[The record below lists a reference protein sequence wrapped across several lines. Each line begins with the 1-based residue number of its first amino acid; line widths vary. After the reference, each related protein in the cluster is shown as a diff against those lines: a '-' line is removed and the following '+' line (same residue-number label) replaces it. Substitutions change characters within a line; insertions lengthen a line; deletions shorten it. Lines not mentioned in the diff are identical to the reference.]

1 MTVSDKKIPHTTDGT
16 TIDYYNAD
24 VITANDYYPFG
35 SQMPGRKYSQPN
47 SSYRYG
53 FNGKEQDKETTGT
66 TTYDYG
72 FRIYNPALGRF
83 LSVDPLTKS
92 YPWYSPYQFAGN
104 KPIIAIDLDG
114 LEEYIVVTQHF
125 KDGSVKSITIQYTQ
139 TKADAKARVDAKLRE
154 VHNGAA
160 AGNYIAEGEKVLRI
174 EQDYNGKDISRSHS
188 NSLTPNEIKI
198 IKENSENE
206 TPVNKEQDI
215 WYLKYKGKN
224 YESDEN
230 TTRNT
235 TTMTDKIAYKE
246 FNLKSYKTINDLPAI
261 TVADGNENG
270 NLDLNSKS
278 NFKTELDTYLKDIT
292 NQGNVNKI
300 KVNLN
305 INIRGTDGGT
315 GNMLPYIEKAKA
327 KISSQIQQYIK
338 TKTGVD
344 LKQID
349 VKINAQNGDPSKG
362 NTTINTQ

>member
-1 MTVSDKKIPHTTDGT
+1 MNSLRSNTVNHLKQINYHLGGMS
-16 TIDYYNAD
+16 
-24 VITANDYYPFG
+24 
-35 SQMPGRKYSQPN
+35 MPERKYSSASQ
-47 SSYRYG
+47 YRYG
-53 FNGKEQDKETTGT
+53 FNGKEKDSDPIQ
-66 TTYDYG
+66 YDYG
-72 FRIYNPALGRF
+72 FRIYDSRLGRF

-139 TKADAKARVDAKLRE
+139 TKADAKVRVDSKLRE
-154 VHNGAA
+154 VHNGSAT
-160 AGNYIAEGEKVLRI
+160 GNYIAEGEKVLRI
-174 EQDYNGKDISRSHS
+174 EQDYKGRDISKSHS
-188 NSLTPNEIKI
+188 NSLTPIETKI
-198 IKENSENE
+198 IKEYSKNE
-206 TPVNKEQDI
+206 TPVNKDQDI
-215 WYLKYKGKN
+215 WYLKYKSKN

-230 TTRNT
+230 ARNT
-235 TTMTDKIAYKE
+235 TTMTDRMAFNE

-261 TVADGNENG
+261 TVADGKENG

-278 NFKTELDTYLKDIT
+278 NFKTELDTYLKDIS

-300 KVNLN
+300 EVNLN
-305 INIRGTDGGT
+305 INIRGTNSGT
-315 GNMLPYIEKAKA
+315 GNMLPYIEKANS

-344 LKQID
+344 LKRID

-362 NTTINTQ
+362 NTTIKTQ